1 MLPAYGTG
9 MARGGGA
16 GWIAMTLN
24 SAQRLDL
31 TAMTVFS
38 LVACFLFIVAR
49 CIVTFRHPDIRKA
62 GIRFRSQLGQ
72 IGWDFTQNFATSTGV
87 IGSVLTLIL
96 ASGALPSRTP
106 ARILP
111 AGTYAGLAVFFGTLV
126 IIAPVLYNGTATRVN
141 VSAPNERDT
150 CCEYRGRVWGFLLAA
165 LATEWGLLGSISTVF
180 LTLLEL
186 YDAGSLSGLSV
197 GLLSGVL
204 AVSVL
209 AFARYSWLKI
219 DGTIRDQFGL
229 SASEALAPGQA
240 PGPRALL
247 GPVAGVAGAG
257 VAGAGVAGAGV
268 ADVAVA
274 PAPPPPRPRLTL
286 L

>member
-1 MLPAYGTG
+1 
-9 MARGGGA
+9 
-16 GWIAMTLN
+16 MTLS
-24 SAQRLDL
+24 SAQQFDL
-31 TAMTVFS
+31 TALTVFS

-49 CIVTFRHPDIRKA
+49 CIVTFRHPDVRKA

-106 ARILP
+106 TRILP
-111 AGTYAGLAVFFGTLV
+111 AGSYAGLAVFFGTLV
-126 IIAPVLYNGTATRVN
+126 IIAPILYNGTATRVN
-141 VSAPNERDT
+141 VSAPSERDT

-165 LATEWGLLGSISTVF
+165 LATQWGLLGSISTVF

-186 YDAGSLSGLSV
+186 YDGGSLSGLPV
-197 GLLSGVL
+197 TLLSVVL
-204 AVSVL
+204 GLSVL

-229 SASEALAPGQA
+229 SGAEAQVPVPAPVVAAAAG
-240 PGPRALL
+240 L
-247 GPVAGVAGAG
+247 GPGLGPGEAKAAEAMAEEASAPVA
-257 VAGAGVAGAGV
+257 
-268 ADVAVA
+268 
-274 PAPPPPRPRLTL
+274 APPPKPRLTL